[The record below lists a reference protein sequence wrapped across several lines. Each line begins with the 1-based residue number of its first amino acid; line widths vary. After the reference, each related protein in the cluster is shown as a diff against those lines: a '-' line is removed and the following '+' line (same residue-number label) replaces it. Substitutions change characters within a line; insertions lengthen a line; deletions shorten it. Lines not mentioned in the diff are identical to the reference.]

1 MGDRQQSDLAV
12 QQAIH
17 QMEVAANNVAVR
29 LIKSASVRQRY
40 VVEVKEMSDALWA
53 AYRSGSLSAA
63 NAAKAANE
71 ARNAIME
78 MARSNDFDFGRAYA
92 QRLKQSGLELDKV
105 IAYVMNQKQGF
116 RERFA
121 GKFFSELSSAEQTE
135 IFEEVIHA
143 AGRNRSSITQ
153 GLTRVRWAARGL
165 WVATAAIAIYNVGT
179 SQTPWW
185 QSGREAANIGGGLL
199 GSMAGGASIGAAAGI
214 WGGPIGVGVGIVV
227 GGILG
232 ALLADHAYVQAAGT
246 ADPRTRSFVARFTS
260 FWTGVDEAGMALALA
275 NEYQGNLDFV
285 AQVIQALDADYST
298 DADDVAYEYVVRI
311 RTRPALAQ
319 AVKSHRLLRDELVDA
334 MDAGY
339 TTASE
344 AQAIAWLRAP

>member
-17 QMEVAANNVAVR
+17 QMEVAADNVAVR

-53 AYRSGSLSAA
+53 AYRSGELSAA

-71 ARNAIME
+71 ARNSIMD
-78 MARSNDFDFGRAYA
+78 MARSHDFDFGRAYA
-92 QRLKQSGLELDKV
+92 QRLKSSGLELDKV
-105 IAYVMNQKQGF
+105 IQYVMNQKQGF
-116 RERFA
+116 KERFA
-121 GKFFSELSSAEQTE
+121 GRLFSELNNAEQTE
-135 IFEEVIHA
+135 IFEEVIHS
-143 AGRNRSSITQ
+143 AGRNRGTITRA
-153 GLTRVRWAARGL
+153 LPRLRWAARGL
-165 WVATAAIAIYNVGT
+165 WVATAAVAIYNVGT

-185 QSGREAANIGGGLL
+185 QSGREAANISGGLL
-199 GSMAGGASIGAAAGI
+199 GSMAGGASMGAAAGI

-232 ALLADHAYVQAAGT
+232 ALLADHAYVQATGT

-260 FWTGVDEAGMALALA
+260 FWSGVDEAGMAAALVG
-275 NEYQGNLDFV
+275 EYPTNLDFV
-285 AQVIQALDADYST
+285 YQVMRALEEDYSS
-298 DADDVAYEYVVRI
+298 DADDIAYEYVTRVRV
-311 RTRPALAQ
+311 RPALAQ
-319 AVKSHRLLRDELVDA
+319 AVKSHRALRDELVEA

-339 TTASE
+339 TTSSE
-344 AQAIAWLRAP
+344 LQAIAWLKAA

>member
-1 MGDRQQSDLAV
+1 MGDKQQSDLAV

-53 AYRSGSLSAA
+53 AYRSGELSAA

-71 ARNAIME
+71 ARNTIMD

-105 IAYVMNQKQGF
+105 IAYIMNSKEGF
-116 RERFA
+116 KERFA
-121 GKFFSELSSAEQTE
+121 GRLFSELSGAEQTE
-135 IFEEVIHA
+135 IFEEVIQS
-143 AGRNRSSITQ
+143 AGRNRGTITR
-153 GLTRVRWAARGL
+153 GLPRLRWAARGL
-165 WVATAAIAIYNVGT
+165 WVATAAVAIYNVGT

-185 QSGREAANIGGGLL
+185 QSGREAANISGGLL
-199 GSMAGGASIGAAAGI
+199 GSMAGGASMGMAVGI

-232 ALLADHAYVQAAGT
+232 ALLADHVYVQAAGT
-246 ADPRTRSFVARFTS
+246 ADPRTRGFVARFTS
-260 FWTGVDEAGMALALA
+260 FWAGVDEAGMAVALA
-275 NEYQGNLDFV
+275 SEYASNLDFV
-285 AQVIQALDADYST
+285 LQVMLALEADYST
-298 DADDVAYEYVVRI
+298 DADDVAYEYVLCI
-311 RTRPALAQ
+311 RARPALAQ
-319 AVKSHRLLRDELVDA
+319 AVKLHQPLCDELIEA

-339 TTASE
+339 TTATE
-344 AQAIAWLRAP
+344 VQAIAWLKAA